1 MHGSLGVK
9 FSPLELA
16 ATEGRLSNWIPS
28 VLKRTIPVILE
39 TLHFYF
45 IITTMELFCN
55 VMSLSLLVL
64 VTNFALSTVW
74 LY

>member
-9 FSPLELA
+9 FIPQELA
-16 ATEGRLSNWIPS
+16 ATEGRLSNWILS

-39 TLHFYF
+39 TLDFYF

-55 VMSLSLLVL
+55 VMSLFLLVL